1 MTLSKRQFSGVV
13 KKKTLHI
20 VDKDGFLEG
29 SSDLC
34 SILEAIVKSV
44 DIPIQVGGGLRD
56 AAQIRELFRMGVF
69 RVVVGTA
76 LVEHPELI
84 EQFLKEFGSRKIAV
98 AIESSDGRI
107 IIDGRKKLTD
117 VDPIEHAL
125 RMKKLGVSR
134 IVFYSIHP
142 ETKEEIFD
150 FEALKKM
157 ARKTMVRITS
167 GGGIS
172 NYKELI
178 KAQELEKYGVDSV
191 IIGKALYE
199 NNFPCQRLWRL
210 NEKLLTEL
218 GPTRRI

>member
-1 MTLSKRQFSGVV
+1 
-13 KKKTLHI
+13 
-20 VDKDGFLEG
+20 
-29 SSDLC
+29 
-34 SILEAIVKSV
+34 
-44 DIPIQVGGGLRD
+44 
-56 AAQIRELFRMGVF
+56 MGVF